1 MKKTTILSAQ
11 EIREGF
17 PTLLWGSAVAATL
30 VIILTIVAFYFI
42 EVQHEAEKTQA
53 KTSRVL
59 DIADS
64 LAEAFELKY
73 YTPGST
79 DGYGGDTRSLVNR
92 LRGLVPVDDER
103 WSIIER
109 LEQWTEADSVVG
121 KYSQQIGS
129 NLNSLK
135 RKTLEL
141 SSFQRTKT
149 EATRQRLQAILIM
162 LTCLILVVIAF
173 STGAILGELKHRYKA
188 YRREKELNRLKSH
201 FISIA
206 SHEFRT
212 PLSSIKLSVSLVEKY
227 AEMGDPGNI
236 LKQTKKI
243 HYTISNLAAILEDF
257 LSIEKLENGKLVSVP
272 QRFDLAQLCHEV
284 IEEIQV
290 MLQPKQHLH
299 YLQQGTRTE
308 VWMDKNL
315 LRNSIINLLSNSAK
329 YAGEQA
335 TITLETLITENRI
348 VVKVADDGVGVP
360 DVHQK
365 NLFTPFYRVNPNT
378 SIPGTGLGLTIVK
391 KYAELMSGVITFSS
405 IPNHETSFELS
416 FPVFRSP
423 HV

>member
-236 LKQTKKI
+236 LKQTKK
-243 HYTISNLAAILEDF
+243 YTTP
-257 LSIEKLENGKLVSVP
+257 SV
-272 QRFDLAQLCHEV
+272 
-284 IEEIQV
+284 
-290 MLQPKQHLH
+290 
-299 YLQQGTRTE
+299 T
-308 VWMDKNL
+308 L
-315 LRNSIINLLSNSAK
+315 L
-329 YAGEQA
+329 
-335 TITLETLITENRI
+335 
-348 VVKVADDGVGVP
+348 
-360 DVHQK
+360 
-365 NLFTPFYRVNPNT
+365 LF
-378 SIPGTGLGLTIVK
+378 
-391 KYAELMSGVITFSS
+391 
-405 IPNHETSFELS
+405 
-416 FPVFRSP
+416 
-423 HV
+423 